1 MNFAVLGLSAK
12 VPEVLM
18 PRLKDEFFVRFRKSF
33 SSCQLPHLKP
43 LRFAQFDSGSDPENG
58 LTAAVSYV
66 NMDWQ
71 MFVAVKE
78 KTKAVCFKNLGHG
91 AMLGIMCEVT
101 SKLAAARS
109 PFGTRLV
116 AASIRGAE
124 RARPAFARPGHPSQP
139 RSGIN
144 K

>member
-1 MNFAVLGLSAK
+1 MPPQGNPLRGPHHLLSTLIEA
-12 VPEVLM
+12 
-18 PRLKDEFFVRFRKSF
+18 FRPLSLNYRTQIRALAH
-33 SSCQLPHLKP
+33 QLPRP
-43 LRFAQFDSGSDPENG
+43 RSNG